1 MSSTTLL
8 SNHALFVEGDLDD
21 DDSDYDVVM
30 VLGESVA
37 WDRMGMVVWGWW
49 RWWWWWCVWGGFL
62 V

>member
-1 MSSTTLL
+1 MIMVMMTQIMI
-8 SNHALFVEGDLDD
+8 
-21 DDSDYDVVM
+21 YVVM

-49 RWWWWWCVWGGFL
+49 RWVCVWGGFL